1 MSIAS
6 SDRGNFL
13 RSDRVSTSEYA
24 PATLTHGFL
33 PDAKKSL
40 ANFNTSRIVAGMT
53 GDEMRRIRKKLGL
66 TQVEFG
72 ALVGLAPNTI
82 ARQERDEIRIRE
94 PISKLVKILATQF
107 EFKTTRGKH

>member
-1 MSIAS
+1 MHLSLRRVLLLAS
-6 SDRGNFL
+6 NLVAAVVMLYG
-13 RSDRVSTSEYA
+13 
-24 PATLTHGFL
+24 
-33 PDAKKSL
+33 
-40 ANFNTSRIVAGMT
+40 VAGMT